1 MNYLIQ
7 IEGEEFELDS
17 TKLEATD
24 ILKLEDKK
32 FHVLHDNQNFE
43 AKIIAFSN
51 ADKTAT
57 IEVDGEKFE
66 IKIED
71 EYDQLVK
78 KMGLSI
84 GGGKKLKNIKA
95 PMPGLVL
102 EILIEPGQAIAKGDQ
117 LLILE
122 AMKMENVLKAAGDG
136 VVKSIEIEKGN
147 TVEKGQILIE
157 ME

>member
-7 IEGEEFELDS
+7 VDGEEFEIDQA
-17 TKLEATD
+17 KLEAID
-24 ILKLEDKK
+24 VLKLSERK
-32 FHVLHDNQNFE
+32 FHVLHENQNFE
-43 AKIIAFSN
+43 AKVIAFSH

-57 IEVDGEKFE
+57 VEVDGEKFQ

-102 EILIEPGQAIAKGDQ
+102 DVLIESGQTITKGDQ

-122 AMKMENVLKAAGDG
+122 AMKMENVLKATGDG